1 LEVENV
7 RPDQSLGVAL
17 NGRQMRFDLPG
28 FLGQRVEAGD
38 EGLLF
43 GQWRQRDFY
52 AEKLSWTNR
61 VTPRPIPFAFP
72 WSCRQTA
79 SRLQYQA
86 RKRVSSFS
94 ESARKVGKTGDKTSR
109 QTPLEFAQQHL
120 PML

>member
-17 NGRQMRFDLPG
+17 NGIQMRFDLPG
-28 FLGQRVEAGD
+28 FSASAEAGD

-43 GQWRQRDFY
+43 GQWQRDFY

-72 WSCRQTA
+72 WSCRQSFTLA
-79 SRLQYQA
+79 VPGKKARVELFRICAESR
-86 RKRVSSFS
+86 
-94 ESARKVGKTGDKTSR
+94 ENG
-109 QTPLEFAQQHL
+109 
-120 PML
+120 